1 MADTCLRISKD
12 AKFERDL
19 LKTNKNI
26 APQKRF
32 STLICGT
39 ISSLTSNLVT
49 FNLVGFLILRR
60 SSQQCQWKFANWFLS
75 TMEGSID
82 VTSVTWVY
90 EKQLCSMQ

>member
-1 MADTCLRISKD
+1 MADTCLKISKD

-19 LKTNKNI
+19 LKTNK
-26 APQKRF
+26 
-32 STLICGT
+32 LIELLKNVSQLCGT

-60 SSQQCQWKFANWFLS
+60 SSQQCQWKFANLFLS

>member
-1 MADTCLRISKD
+1 MADTCLKISKD

-19 LKTNKNI
+19 LKTNK
-26 APQKRF
+26 
-32 STLICGT
+32 LIELLKNVSQLCGT

-82 VTSVTWVY
+82 VTSVSWVY
-90 EKQLCSMQ
+90 VKQLCSMQ

>member
-1 MADTCLRISKD
+1 MADTCLKISED

-19 LKTNKNI
+19 LKTNK
-26 APQKRF
+26 
-32 STLICGT
+32 LIELLKNVSQLCGT

-90 EKQLCSMQ
+90 EKQLCSIQ

>member
-1 MADTCLRISKD
+1 MADTCLKISKD

-19 LKTNKNI
+19 LKTNK
-26 APQKRF
+26 
-32 STLICGT
+32 LIELLKNVSQLCGT

-49 FNLVGFLILRR
+49 FNLVGFLILRH

-82 VTSVTWVY
+82 VTSLTWVY

>member
-1 MADTCLRISKD
+1 MADTRLKISKD

-19 LKTNKNI
+19 LKTNK
-26 APQKRF
+26 
-32 STLICGT
+32 LIELLKNVSQLCGT

>member
-1 MADTCLRISKD
+1 MADTCLKISKD

-19 LKTNKNI
+19 LKTNK
-26 APQKRF
+26 
-32 STLICGT
+32 LIELLKNVSQLCGT

-49 FNLVGFLILRR
+49 FYLVGFLILRR

-90 EKQLCSMQ
+90 EKQLC

>member
-1 MADTCLRISKD
+1 MADTCLKISKD

-19 LKTNKNI
+19 LKTNK
-26 APQKRF
+26 
-32 STLICGT
+32 LIELLKNVSQLCGT

-60 SSQQCQWKFANWFLS
+60 SSQQCQWKFADWFLS

-90 EKQLCSMQ
+90 EKRLCSMQ

>member
-1 MADTCLRISKD
+1 MADTCLKISKD

-19 LKTNKNI
+19 LKTNK
-26 APQKRF
+26 
-32 STLICGT
+32 LIELLKNVSQLCGT

>member
-1 MADTCLRISKD
+1 MADTCLKISKD

-19 LKTNKNI
+19 LKTNK
-26 APQKRF
+26 
-32 STLICGT
+32 LIELLKNVSQLCGT

-49 FNLVGFLILRR
+49 CNLVGFLILRR

-90 EKQLCSMQ
+90 EKQLC

>member
-1 MADTCLRISKD
+1 MADTCLKISKD
-12 AKFERDL
+12 AKFESDL
-19 LKTNKNI
+19 LKTNK
-26 APQKRF
+26 
-32 STLICGT
+32 LIELLKNVSQLCGT

-75 TMEGSID
+75 TMEGSIA

>member
-1 MADTCLRISKD
+1 MADTCLKISKD

-19 LKTNKNI
+19 LKTNK
-26 APQKRF
+26 
-32 STLICGT
+32 LIELLKNVSQLCGT

-49 FNLVGFLILRR
+49 FLVGFLILRR